1 MKKSMMS
8 KKGSCL
14 SFLTG
19 NVKDDATLELMRI
32 SLKKEG
38 DRKER
43 LEKLLAKYEAIRAE
57 ERSHIKAIKAS
68 IIVSLGLCSN

>member
-38 DRKER
+38 DRKDR
-43 LEKLLAKYEAIRAE
+43 LERLLAKYEIIRGE

-68 IIVSLGLCSN
+68 IIVPMG

>member
-1 MKKSMMS
+1 MS

-14 SFLTG
+14 SFLAG

-43 LEKLLAKYEAIRAE
+43 LEKLLSKYEAIRAE

-68 IIVSLGLCSN
+68 IIVSLNLCSN

>member
-19 NVKDDATLELMRI
+19 SVKDDATLELMRI

-38 DRKER
+38 DRKDR
-43 LEKLLAKYEAIRAE
+43 L
-57 ERSHIKAIKAS
+57 
-68 IIVSLGLCSN
+68 

>member
-19 NVKDDATLELMRI
+19 NLKDDASLELMRI

-38 DRKER
+38 DRKDR
-43 LEKLLAKYEAIRAE
+43 LEKLLAKYEAIRADE
-57 ERSHIKAIKAS
+57 KTHIKAIKAS
-68 IIVSLGLCSN
+68 IIVVVG